1 MGKFINRYNNYNCI
15 KRNDTEDIIKL
26 SHYTSVESFGRLIF
40 KILAI
45 KMKENLFYIV

>member
-26 SHYTSVESFGRLIF
+26 SHYT
-40 KILAI
+40 A
-45 KMKENLFYIV
+45 LFHYMPVCGD